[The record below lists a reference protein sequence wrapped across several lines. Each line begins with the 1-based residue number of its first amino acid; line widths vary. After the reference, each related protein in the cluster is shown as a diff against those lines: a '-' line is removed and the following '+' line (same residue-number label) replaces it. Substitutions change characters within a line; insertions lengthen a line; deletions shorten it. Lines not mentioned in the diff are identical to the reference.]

1 MKRYLLAILLI
12 LGLVISCGGSKDI
25 TIPNKNVK
33 VDGNVLTFKGK
44 PVTGNIKMNLADK
57 MDGYAGAMSFKEG
70 HLDGLTE
77 LKNDKLKQQVKF
89 TVVDGKFD
97 GELIMKDPNQRTD
110 ITLDIKNGVIVKYL
124 ADVQGIY
131 KYDLNFVN
139 NLANGTMEAQGQKF
153 EFKDGIAKGPQGE
166 EVKLSLDPAT
176 GDMTI
181 EALVNGK
188 VIQKQVMPNVLTP
201 QFLETFIF
209 SAIASTNR

>member
-44 PVTGNIKMNLADK
+44 PFTGNIKMNLADK

-97 GELIMKDPNQRTD
+97 GELIMKDPSQRTD
-110 ITLDIKNGVIVKYL
+110 MTLDIKNGVIVKYL
-124 ADVQGIY
+124 ADIQGIY

-188 VIQKQVMPNVLTP
+188 VVQKQVMPNVLTP

>member
-44 PVTGNIKMNLADK
+44 PFTGNIKMNLADK

-124 ADVQGIY
+124 ADVKGIY

>member
-12 LGLVISCGGSKDI
+12 LGLVISCGGSKDL

-44 PVTGNIKMNLADK
+44 PFTGNIKMNLADK

>member
-44 PVTGNIKMNLADK
+44 PFTGNIKMNLADK

-77 LKNDKLKQQVKF
+77 LKNDKPKQQVKF

-97 GELIMKDPNQRTD
+97 GELIMKDPSQRTD
-110 ITLDIKNGVIVKYL
+110 MTLDIKKRSYC
-124 ADVQGIY
+124 
-131 KYDLNFVN
+131 K
-139 NLANGTMEAQGQKF
+139 
-153 EFKDGIAKGPQGE
+153 
-166 EVKLSLDPAT
+166 
-176 GDMTI
+176 
-181 EALVNGK
+181 
-188 VIQKQVMPNVLTP
+188 
-201 QFLETFIF
+201 IF
-209 SAIASTNR
+209 SRYSGNIQV

>member
-44 PVTGNIKMNLADK
+44 PFTGNIKMNLADK
-57 MDGYAGAMSFKEG
+57 MDGYAGAISFKEG

>member
-44 PVTGNIKMNLADK
+44 PFTGNIKMNLADK

-97 GELIMKDPNQRTD
+97 GELIMKDPSQRTD
-110 ITLDIKNGVIVKYL
+110 MTLDIKNGVIVKYL
-124 ADVQGIY
+124 ADIQGIY

-188 VIQKQVMPNVLTP
+188 VVQKQTMPNVLTP
-201 QFLETFIF
+201 QFLEAYIF
-209 SAIASTNR
+209 SAIATTNR

>member
-44 PVTGNIKMNLADK
+44 PFTGNIKMNLADK

>member
-44 PVTGNIKMNLADK
+44 PFTGNIKMNLADK

-97 GELIMKDPNQRTD
+97 GELIMKDPSQRTD
-110 ITLDIKNGVIVKYL
+110 MTLDIKNGVIVKYL
-124 ADVQGIY
+124 ADIQGIY

-139 NLANGTMEAQGQKF
+139 NLANGSMEAQGQKF
-153 EFKDGIAKGPQGE
+153 EFKDGIAKGPQGQE
-166 EVKLSLDPAT
+166 MKLSLDPAT

-181 EALVNGK
+181 EVLVNGK
-188 VIQKQVMPNVLTP
+188 VAQKQAIPNVLTP

-209 SAIASTNR
+209 RAIATTNR

>member
-1 MKRYLLAILLI
+1 MKRYLLAIMLI

-25 TIPNKNVK
+25 TLPNKNVK

-44 PVTGNIKMNLADK
+44 PFTGNIKMNLADK

>member
-44 PVTGNIKMNLADK
+44 PFTGNIKMNLADK

-77 LKNDKLKQQVKF
+77 LKNDKRKKQVKF
-89 TVVDGKFD
+89 TVVDEKVD
-97 GELIMKDPNQRTD
+97 EEQKRKEPKQRTD

>member
-44 PVTGNIKMNLADK
+44 PFTGNIKMNLADK

-153 EFKDGIAKGPQGE
+153 EFKDGIAKGPQGQE
-166 EVKLSLDPAT
+166 MKLSLDPAT

>member
-1 MKRYLLAILLI
+1 
-12 LGLVISCGGSKDI
+12 
-25 TIPNKNVK
+25 
-33 VDGNVLTFKGK
+33 
-44 PVTGNIKMNLADK
+44 MNLADK

-97 GELIMKDPNQRTD
+97 GELIMKDPSQRTD
-110 ITLDIKNGVIVKYL
+110 MTLDIKNGVIVKYL
-124 ADVQGIY
+124 ADIQGIY

-139 NLANGTMEAQGQKF
+139 NLANGSMEAQGQKF
-153 EFKDGIAKGPQGE
+153 EFKDGIAKGPQGQE
-166 EVKLSLDPAT
+166 MKLSLDPAT

-181 EALVNGK
+181 EVLVNGK
-188 VIQKQVMPNVLTP
+188 VAQKQAIPNVLTP

-209 SAIASTNR
+209 RAIATTNR

>member
-44 PVTGNIKMNLADK
+44 PFTGNIKMNLADK

-97 GELIMKDPNQRTD
+97 GELIMKDPSQRTD
-110 ITLDIKNGVIVKYL
+110 MTLDIKNGAIVKYF
-124 ADVQGIY
+124 ADIQGIY

-188 VIQKQVMPNVLTP
+188 VVQKQTMPNVLTP
-201 QFLETFIF
+201 QFLEAYIF
-209 SAIASTNR
+209 SAIATTNR